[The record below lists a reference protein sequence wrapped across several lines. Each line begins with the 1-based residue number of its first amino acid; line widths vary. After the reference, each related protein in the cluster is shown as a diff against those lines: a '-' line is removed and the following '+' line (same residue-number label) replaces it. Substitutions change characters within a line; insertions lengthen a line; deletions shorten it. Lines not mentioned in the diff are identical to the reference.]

1 MLVLLAAAAEP
12 LANSS
17 VAAGEVPA
25 TLMSELRA
33 DLAKRMGDEA
43 LAASARVVRAE
54 AVDWPNGA
62 LGCPTRGQMYTQ
74 AIVPGYRVDF
84 DVAGKVYSYH
94 AAATGYFKLCERQG
108 PKDPGAA

>member
-1 MLVLLAAAAEP
+1 MLALLAAAGAAAQP
-12 LANSS
+12 PANPS

-25 TLMSELRA
+25 TLISELRA

-43 LAASARVVRAE
+43 SSARVVRAE

-62 LGCPTRGQMYTQ
+62 LGCPKPGQMYTQ

-84 DVAGKVYSYH
+84 DVGGKIYSYH
-94 AAATGYFKLCERQG
+94 AAARGYFKLCAG
-108 PKDPGAA
+108 WAAVPPS